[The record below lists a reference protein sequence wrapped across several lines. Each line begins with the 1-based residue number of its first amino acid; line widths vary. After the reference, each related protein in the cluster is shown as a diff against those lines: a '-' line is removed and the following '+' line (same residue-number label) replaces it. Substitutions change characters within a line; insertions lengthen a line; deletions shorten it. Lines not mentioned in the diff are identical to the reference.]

1 MTNFTIGGEQVAKE
15 VAQAITELHQ
25 IKDVDKFFEKALS
38 YSKETIVYLMTKG
51 LLLQL
56 IELEF
61 DITPG
66 EIWEV
71 FAENSI

>member
-1 MTNFTIGGEQVAKE
+1 MNIVINGELVAKE

-25 IKDVDKFFEKALS
+25 IQDVDLFFEKALS
-38 YSKETIVYLMTKG
+38 YSKETIVFLMTKG

-61 DITPG
+61 GVAPD
-66 EIWEV
+66 EIWEI

>member
-1 MTNFTIGGEQVAKE
+1 MSFKISGEHIAKE
-15 VAQAITELHQ
+15 VAQAITELHE
-25 IKDVDKFFEKALS
+25 IKDLELFFEKAMS
-38 YSKETIVYLMTKG
+38 YSKETIVFLMTKG

-61 DITPG
+61 DVSAD
-66 EIWEV
+66 EIWEI

>member
-1 MTNFTIGGEQVAKE
+1 MSFKISGEHIAKE
-15 VAQAITELHQ
+15 VAQAITELHE
-25 IKDVDKFFEKALS
+25 IKDLELFFEKALS
-38 YSKETIVYLMTKG
+38 YSKETVVFLMTKG

-61 DITPG
+61 DVSAD
-66 EIWEV
+66 EIWEI

>member
-1 MTNFTIGGEQVAKE
+1 MNIVINGELVAQE

-25 IKDVDKFFEKALS
+25 IQDVDLFFEKALS
-38 YSKETIVYLMTKG
+38 YSKETIVFLMTKG

-61 DITPG
+61 GVAPD
-66 EIWEV
+66 EIWEI

>member
-1 MTNFTIGGEQVAKE
+1 MNIIINGELVAKE

-25 IKDVDKFFEKALS
+25 IQDVDLYFEKAMS
-38 YSKETIVYLMTKG
+38 YSKETIVFLMTKG

-61 DITPG
+61 GVDAA
-66 EIWEV
+66 EIWEIFSEASV
-71 FAENSI
+71 

>member
-1 MTNFTIGGEQVAKE
+1 MNFTIEGEHIAKE

-25 IKDVDKFFEKALS
+25 IKDVNKFFEKALS
-38 YSKETIVYLMTKG
+38 YSKETIVFLMTKG

-61 DITPG
+61 DVTPA
-66 EIWEV
+66 EIWEIFSETAV
-71 FAENSI
+71 